1 MRTLWILRLF
11 WCLQAYF
18 NAPQGNDPLA
28 LDMGSM
34 GKGMMWINGQSIG
47 RHWPANL
54 GKGKCEQCHYAG
66 MFTETKCLSDCD
78 KPSQRW
84 SDQCFLILM
93 HDKCTPKL
101 TLSFKLLVLFRY
113 HVPRSWLKPTGNLL
127 VVFEEWGGD
136 PKWISLVKRTVH

>member
-1 MRTLWILRLF
+1 
-11 WCLQAYF
+11 
-18 NAPQGNDPLA
+18 
-28 LDMGSM
+28 MGSM

-78 KPSQRW
+78 KPSQKW
-84 SDQCFLILM
+84 SDQRFLCMIQVLVNLHCLLKDVILY
-93 HDKCTPKL
+93 
-101 TLSFKLLVLFRY
+101 RY

-136 PKWISLVKRTVH
+136 PKWISLVKRTVN